1 MTKKKIRKLAEQWE
15 MLFDRD
21 PTEQVQ
27 EVFFSGKSHSSKHPN
42 LYFNNPVVENRKP
55 KNI

>member
-1 MTKKKIRKLAEQWE
+1 

-42 LYFNNPVVENRKP
+42 LYFHNPVVENRKP
-55 KNI
+55 KNIKDAN